1 MVRKGFSPFLT
12 VFTRADHD
20 TTTGVRFFPFT
31 PPRSTADV
39 KAIRALLDVMNI
51 TGNMHIQ
58 FGYIQ
63 SDESEIFAGP
73 ATVLDA
79 GYSRTTDGCSGTDGY
94 IAVTLTKTWVVFGII
109 VRNNTNSNL
118 RIESAWASTRFDT
131 RAC

>member
-51 TGNMHIQ
+51 TGNMHLQ

-63 SDESEIFAGP
+63 SDESEIFTVAPRFSTP
-73 ATVLDA
+73 ATRARPTAVRA
-79 GYSRTTDGCSGTDGY
+79 PTATSRSP
-94 IAVTLTKTWVVFGII
+94 
-109 VRNNTNSNL
+109 
-118 RIESAWASTRFDT
+118 
-131 RAC
+131 